1 MFTCTLSKFFELDN
15 KVCFLKVVRSGKRSS
30 LIKEPIYNSFE
41 DWNIRDVISF
51 DTNSKKYC
59 KNNINFFDRDDDR
72 EMFVL
77 FVKNPSKDIERIYN
91 KYGYG
96 GYIDIEF
103 EEVQSKNLEVYV
115 SEISVEYNEENEEL
129 FEAEMIDFLE
139 SSDKISDFVKNTKN
153 TKIIKIIHE
162 INSEDFSKSE
172 ILELIREIRNKFVNV

>member
-15 KVCFLKVVRSGKRSS
+15 KVCFLKVVRSGERSS
-30 LIKEPIYNSFE
+30 LIKEPMCNSFE
-41 DWNIRDVISF
+41 DWSIRDVISF

-77 FVKNPSKDIERIYN
+77 FFKNPKYKRIYN
-91 KYGYG
+91 EYGYG

-115 SEISVEYNEENEEL
+115 PEISVEYNEENEEL

-153 TKIIKIIHE
+153 TKIIKIIYE
-162 INSEDFSKSE
+162 INSEGFSKSE
-172 ILELIREIRNKFVNV
+172 VLELIREIRNRFVNV